1 MISAGKSGIL
11 GLGGEPAII
20 EVTTSKKQKVSTAK
34 TKAAPIK
41 GSSARRTSSK
51 PEDSKSFD
59 KSMDIVDEETEKL
72 AVDVVN
78 YILSS
83 LQVDVKTFF
92 RDQDEKDVKSV
103 YFEIEGDD
111 SGLII
116 GRKGETLRS
125 LEFIIS
131 FILKR
136 QLDKRVRVILDV
148 EGYQER
154 RRENLASQA
163 EFTADKVIKTGR
175 SMKMDPMSPFDRRIV
190 HLTLEN
196 EKKVMTESE
205 GVGSR
210 RQVVIRPK

>member
-1 MISAGKSGIL
+1 
-11 GLGGEPAII
+11 
-20 EVTTSKKQKVSTAK
+20 
-34 TKAAPIK
+34 
-41 GSSARRTSSK
+41 
-51 PEDSKSFD
+51 
-59 KSMDIVDEETEKL
+59 MDIVDEETEKL
-72 AVDVVN
+72 AVDIVN

-83 LQVDVKTFF
+83 LEVDVKTFF

-154 RRENLASQA
+154 RRQNLASQA

-196 EKKVMTESE
+196 EKKVVTESE
-205 GVGSR
+205 GTGSR